1 MTARPYTFDP
11 TPDLRE
17 TLHNIIGHISAPRE
31 DVTYGGV
38 LVDTPD
44 GPRLAWLRLTFE
56 PTGDA

>member
-1 MTARPYTFDP
+1 MTAPRSTLDVAF
-11 TPDLRE
+11 DLRE

-56 PTGDA
+56 PVGDA